1 MEEETLEAV
10 SFLEEWL
17 RREDETRAHATT
29 DEERDIGRHALR
41 DVDDTQMADAPGP
54 SGIARKTTYSPTYD
68 EPPIK
73 AIRLVPYSDSE
84 DDRDAHK
91 KTIGTDDDPTQLV
104 DYSDTEEKG
113 GAIALY
119 DMNKLI
125 GRHIFGRRLLRQY
138 NGTTATDEVH
148 EVRFVNDLWDGRRL
162 ADLYDE
168 LGQMWKDLLQ
178 QLADE
183 GTRDTDLVRIHIG
196 HRALDRGDIKVS
208 LRPLKQMT
216 PDAIGSR
223 IEEVLQSHQDVP
235 FDKTFSVTVG
245 VIHLPRGAGHTKV
258 TSLHGP
264 DNSVHRKLSMV
275 QIINDDNLCLA
286 QALVVC
292 SLFVCWSLTSLCHSN
307 GHIETMPARE
317 MNPFTALTRIRSQ
330 FLRTQ

>member
-1 MEEETLEAV
+1 MEEEILEAV

-17 RREDETRAHATT
+17 RREDETRAQAAT
-29 DEERDIGRHALR
+29 DEERAVGRHALR
-41 DVDDTQMADAPGP
+41 DVDDMQMADSPGP
-54 SGIARKTTYSPTYD
+54 SGIAMKTTYSPTHD

-73 AIRLVPYSDSE
+73 VIKLVPYSE
-84 DDRDAHK
+84 DEGGSPK
-91 KTIGTDDDPTQLV
+91 KTTGTDDDTPQLV

-113 GAIALY
+113 GVIPPY

-235 FDKTFSVTVG
+235 FDETFSVTVG
-245 VIHLPRGAGHTKV
+245 VIHLPRGAGRTKV
-258 TSLHGP
+258 TSMVPTTL
-264 DNSVHRKLSMV
+264 SVGKRVWCK
-275 QIINDDNLCLA
+275 
-286 QALVVC
+286 
-292 SLFVCWSLTSLCHSN
+292 
-307 GHIETMPARE
+307 
-317 MNPFTALTRIRSQ
+317 
-330 FLRTQ
+330 